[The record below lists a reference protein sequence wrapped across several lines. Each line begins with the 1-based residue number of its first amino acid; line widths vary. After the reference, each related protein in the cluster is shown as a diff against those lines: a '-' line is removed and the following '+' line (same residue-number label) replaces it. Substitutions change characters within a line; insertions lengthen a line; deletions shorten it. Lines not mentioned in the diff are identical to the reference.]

1 VLHGRPV
8 LRSVQ
13 LKGRRKIVQDQT
25 ASRTALATAYLRAA
39 HQIFDAEPLVLKD
52 PVVLKLLGPDAEKRI
67 RDAVG
72 KYMSP
77 QAKALRA
84 HVVLRSR
91 YAEDRLETS
100 MERGVS
106 QYILVGAGFDTFAV
120 RSPAWAAHLRIIEVD
135 HPDTQRLKRAKI
147 SEAGIP
153 VPGNVVFAGINFE
166 NESLEEGLIRNGIRS
181 DKPTFFSWL
190 GVTMYLTE
198 PAIDATLKGLANYP
212 TGSEAVITFRQPPST
227 QSSASSRLADLVSEA
242 GEPFV
247 TYFTPEKFRDKL
259 LEAGFAK
266 VEFLTPDRSARYFRG
281 GENSLPNPERIAIAS
296 AML

>member
-1 VLHGRPV
+1 
-8 LRSVQ
+8 VQ
-13 LKGRRKIVQDQT
+13 EQT

-39 HQIFDAEPLVLKD
+39 HQILDAEPLILKD
-52 PVVLKLLGPDAEKRI
+52 PVALTLLGPGAERRI
-67 RDAVG
+67 RDGVG
-72 KYMSP
+72 RYLSP

-91 YAEDRLETS
+91 YAEDRLESS

-106 QYILVGAGFDTFAV
+106 QYILVGAGFDTFAI
-120 RSPAWAAHLRIIEVD
+120 RPPGWAAHLRIIEVD
-135 HPDTQRLKRAKI
+135 HPDTQRLKREKI

-166 NESLEEGLIRNGIRS
+166 KESLEDGLIRNGIRS
-181 DKPTFFSWL
+181 DEPTFFSWL

-198 PAIDATLKGLANYP
+198 PAIDATLRCMAKYP

-227 QSSASSRLADLVSEA
+227 QSSASSQLADLVSEA

-247 TYFTPEKFRDKL
+247 TYFTPEEFRGKL
-259 LEAGFAK
+259 LEAGFVK
-266 VEFLTPDRSARYFRG
+266 VEFLTPARSAQYFHG
-281 GENSLPNPERIAIAS
+281 GEHSLPHPERIAIAS
-296 AML
+296 AMV